1 MFQPRKCKP
10 TAGNRYYI
18 RTINGGYNQ
27 ARTGKPLDKE
37 CNVLA
42 NCVGYANGRFAE
54 IIGKPFIEY
63 QFTKNAENFIEDA
76 IKFGLEISDK
86 PTLRRYHG
94 MERRRQFIWCRRCR
108 PCRCSRRDN
117 RRKYYTNI

>member
-1 MFQPRKCKP
+1 MFKIRRTKPRK
-10 TAGNRYYI
+10 GNLYYTK
-18 RTINGGYNQ
+18 TINGGYNQ
-27 ARTGKPLDKE
+27 ARTGKPLDRE

-76 IKFGLEISDK
+76 IRYGLEISEE
-86 PTLRRYHG
+86 PTLGRYNGMATRRY
-94 MERRRQFIWCRRCR
+94 FIW
-108 PCRCSRRDN
+108 
-117 RRKYYTNI
+117 